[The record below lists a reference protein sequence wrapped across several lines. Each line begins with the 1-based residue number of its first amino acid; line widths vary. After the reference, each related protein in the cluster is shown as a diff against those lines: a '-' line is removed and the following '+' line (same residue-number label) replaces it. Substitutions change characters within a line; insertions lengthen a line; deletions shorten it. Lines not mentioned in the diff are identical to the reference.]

1 MMDIHS
7 TYCGHHEMMY
17 VSQTIML
24 YNLNLFIAVCQLYP
38 NKTERRR
45 K

>member
-1 MMDIHS
+1 
-7 TYCGHHEMMY
+7 MMY

-45 K
+45 KNQYYLGQCIG